1 MKHQEQCNYC
11 TNRAWKPRWSSYD
24 ADLITISLLTSKKSI
39 MKTTDSYAQER
50 INFYEERF
58 KSETNNQ
65 LANDFS
71 ALAATRGW
79 TSERSYY
86 SHALINELK
95 QRGIDIS
102 AICKIE
108 DERTVIINLKVVYNK
123 ATHSLLP
130 ESEIQ

>member
-1 MKHQEQCNYC
+1 
-11 TNRAWKPRWSSYD
+11 
-24 ADLITISLLTSKKSI
+24 

-58 KSETNNQ
+58 KCETNNQ

-86 SHALINELK
+86 SYALINELK

-108 DERTVIINLKVVYNK
+108 DERTIIINLKVVYNK

>member
-1 MKHQEQCNYC
+1 M
-11 TNRAWKPRWSSYD
+11 TS
-24 ADLITISLLTSKKSI
+24 IST
-39 MKTTDSYAQER
+39 YAQER
-50 INFYEERF
+50 ISFYEARF
-58 KSETNNQ
+58 KTETNHQ
-65 LANDFS
+65 LAIDFTYLS
-71 ALAATRGW
+71 VSRGW

-108 DERTVIINLKVVYNK
+108 DERTVIRNLKVVYNK
-123 ATHSLLP
+123 AAHSLLP